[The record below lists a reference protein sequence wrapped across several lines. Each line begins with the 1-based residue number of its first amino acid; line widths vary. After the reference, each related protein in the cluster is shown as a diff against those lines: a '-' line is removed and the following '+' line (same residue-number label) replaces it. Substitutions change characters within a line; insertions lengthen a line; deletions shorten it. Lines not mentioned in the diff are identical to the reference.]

1 LTENSRVLQVNFQ
14 QPAGFCIYIPSFQS
28 CGFPLRTI
36 YHTMESPYL
45 KSAPSPGAPLYAI
58 SPERF
63 NQQRM
68 NASPRASVELSPS
81 HQKATRNAPDIRS
94 KVAYFTNLSRENSPA
109 PPASATTVAAL
120 QRAIL
125 GREEAEAALNAT
137 YAQLSESNA
146 RERRVSE
153 RLEAL
158 MEELQSLKQKQTH
171 ERSIYEKEVRK
182 ARKEAFRAGS
192 TLVKAQEELKY
203 LRGQVKSLKDGMQA
217 EKEAKEKAEQEAFE
231 RAYALAG
238 VTEELELMRE
248 NVRSAQK
255 DKSEILEVQAGELQT
270 DTPTRMVHAR
280 SGSTT
285 PVPRSLKRSQP
296 DSVDQKSPTRKRV
309 FSGQPRLS
317 PSIDSPVKL
326 HPSPAR
332 RSAVSMMGSEQ
343 VQDEQNVAET
353 LKYELRWEKH
363 LRSRAEDM
371 VNFLKMECQFK
382 RCSCRIAE
390 SRGVDYIHDYEWA
403 ADHPPQLRIK
413 PVSRPSQSYSESRST
428 PAIVA
433 PLPTVN
439 PEPEPQGPPQI
450 EPEQQIS
457 VYHQDEGN
465 TMPEESVIMTFCP
478 DTGTFRSLPSPS
490 RKPAPSE
497 SQPTILHEKPEPLQL
512 QPEPIP
518 SVPRPSEPSYS
529 DALERMSISED
540 ARLAHLP
547 AAQQPNPPDSAIAV
561 YAAPPALL
569 PLHIPAKE
577 SFVKETT
584 PVNQTNIISTTLTIP
599 LQPENISREASCPV
613 PATPISREDALAQI
627 RARRGRAQ
635 QQTALKRSASA
646 NDASARPRTVMTPL
660 TGSRRAPRVEN
671 SGLRSR
677 PSSRRDISAP
687 AGKC

>member
-1 LTENSRVLQVNFQ
+1 
-14 QPAGFCIYIPSFQS
+14 
-28 CGFPLRTI
+28 
-36 YHTMESPYL
+36 MESPYL
-45 KSAPSPGAPLYAI
+45 KSVPSPGAPLYAI

-68 NASPRASVELSPS
+68 NGSPRASVELSPS
-81 HQKATRNAPDIRS
+81 HQKATRNATDIRS

-158 MEELQSLKQKQTH
+158 MEELQSLKQRQAH

-238 VTEELELMRE
+238 LTEELELMRE
-248 NVRSAQK
+248 KVRSAET
-255 DKSEILEVQAGELQT
+255 DKSETHEVEAGERQS
-270 DTPTRMVHAR
+270 DTPTRMVRAR

-285 PVPRSLKRSQP
+285 PAPRSLKRSQP
-296 DSVDQKSPTRKRV
+296 DSIDQKSPTRKRV

-317 PSIDSPVKL
+317 PNIESPVKL

-332 RSAVSMMGSEQ
+332 RSGVSMMGSGQ
-343 VQDEQNVAET
+343 VQDEQSVAEM

-390 SRGVDYIHDYEWA
+390 IRGVDYIHDYQWA
-403 ADHPPQLRIK
+403 ADHPPQPRIK
-413 PVSRPSQSYSESRST
+413 PVSRRSQSHSESRST
-428 PAIVA
+428 SAMIA
-433 PLPTVN
+433 PLPTMN
-439 PEPEPQGPPQI
+439 PEPQPQEPSQI
-450 EPEQQIS
+450 ESEQQVS
-457 VYHQDEGN
+457 VYHNQEEGS
-465 TMPEESVIMTFCP
+465 TMPEESVIMTFNP

-490 RKPAPSE
+490 RKPAQIE
-497 SQPTILHEKPEPLQL
+497 SQPTILPEEPELL
-512 QPEPIP
+512 HPQPEPVL
-518 SVPRPSEPSYS
+518 SVPQSSEHSYS

-540 ARLAHLP
+540 ARLAHIP
-547 AAQQPNPPDSAIAV
+547 AAKQPHPDLSIPV
-561 YAAPPALL
+561 STGPPALL
-569 PLHIPAKE
+569 PTNIPAQE

-584 PVNQTNIISTTLTIP
+584 PVNQTNIISTTITVP
-599 LQPENISREASCPV
+599 LQPENISHEVSCPV

-646 NDASARPRTVMTPL
+646 NDASARPRTVATPL

-671 SGLRSR
+671 SGMRSR
-677 PSSRRDISAP
+677 PPSRRDISAP